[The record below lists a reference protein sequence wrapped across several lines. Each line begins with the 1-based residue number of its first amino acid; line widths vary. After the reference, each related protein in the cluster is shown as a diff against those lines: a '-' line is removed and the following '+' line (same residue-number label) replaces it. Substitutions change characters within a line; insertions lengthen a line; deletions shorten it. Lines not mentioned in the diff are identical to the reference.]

1 MKTKLLHP
9 IARLLLAIL
18 MCLPICGSHAFAQEA
33 ESYAVFDEATNTLTF
48 KHDTNKPTGAF
59 ALNEGDNAPGWYK
72 SNGYVSNANTIEKVV
87 FDASFANARPTSCC
101 KWFFGCTDL
110 TTIEGIEYLNTEN
123 VTEMSGMFCGC
134 KALTMLDVSKFD
146 TKNVQSMSSMFW
158 GCHALTTLDI
168 SNFDTQNV
176 TEMSGMFDGCSAL
189 TTIYASDKFVTTAC
203 KYDYNMFKGCTNL
216 VGAVPYDEY
225 KIGKEMANYTTG
237 YFTDIASKIAE
248 SYAVFDKATNT
259 LTFKHDTKKP
269 DGAFALNEGDNAPGW
284 YKSNDDGSNANIIKK
299 VVFDAS
305 FANARPT
312 NCHLW
317 FYGCKN
323 LTTIEGI
330 EYLNTE
336 NVTSMSL
343 MFSGCSA
350 LTTLNLSNFDTQS
363 VTNMTGMFSDCRA
376 LTTLDVSNFNTQNVT
391 DMSFMFFNCSAIT
404 TLDIAKFDTKNVTD
418 MSFMFCSDPALT
430 TIYASDKF
438 VTTACKEDRNM
449 FTSCDNLVGAV
460 PYDENKVGKEM
471 ANYTTGYFTDIASKV
486 AESYAVFDEATNT
499 LTFKHDT
506 QKPYGAF
513 ALNEVENAPGWYKP
527 NDDGSNANI
536 IKKVVFDASFANAR
550 PTSCC
555 EWFNGCTD
563 LTTIEGIEYLN
574 TENVTDMSGMFWGCA
589 ALTTLDVS
597 HFDTQNV
604 TNMSYMF
611 SDCSALTTLDVSNFN
626 TQNVTNMYY
635 MFSNCS
641 ALTTLDVSNFNTQNV
656 TDMSGMFSDCRAL
669 TTLDV
674 SNFNTQNVTDMS
686 YMFFNCSA
694 ITTLDIANF
703 DTKNVTDMSYMFYNC
718 SALKTLDV
726 SNFDTQNVTDMS
738 WMFYNNSALTTI
750 YASDKFVTTAC
761 KEDRNMFTS
770 CDNLVGAVTY
780 NENKVGKEMANYT
793 TGYFTDKASKVAESY
808 AVFDEATN
816 TLTFKHDTKKP
827 YGAFALNEGK
837 NAPGWYKPDGNR
849 DNANIIKKVVFD
861 ASFANARPTSCYEWF
876 YRCGYLTDIEGI
888 EYLNTENVTNMSEMF
903 SNCWAL
909 TTLDLSNFDT
919 KNVTNMSYMF
929 SNCFALTTLNVSNF
943 DTQNVTDMS
952 NMFGSCY
959 ELTTLDV
966 SNFDTQNVTNMGGM
980 FRGCGALKTLDVS
993 HFDTQNVTNMSEM
1006 FMGCSALT
1014 TLDISS
1020 FDTKNVTDMSNMFWG
1035 CAALTTLDVSNFDT
1049 QNVTNMSWMFSYDTA
1064 LTTIYASDKFVTT
1077 ACKED
1082 RNMFTSC
1089 DNLVGAVPY
1098 NENKVG
1104 KEMANYTTGYFTDKA
1119 ATGIDAPTVS
1129 DDTAAEYYDLQGRR
1143 LNAPQKGVNIVKRG
1157 KKTTKMLVK

>member
-1 MKTKLLHP
+1 MKTKLSHP

-48 KHDTNKPTGAF
+48 KHDTKKPYGAF

-72 SNGYVSNANTIEKVV
+72 PNDDGSNANIIKKVA

-101 KWFFGCTDL
+101 EWFNGCTDL

-203 KYDYNMFKGCTNL
+203 KYDYNMFEGCTNL

-248 SYAVFDKATNT
+248 SYAVFDEATNT
-259 LTFKHDTKKP
+259 LTFKHDTNKP
-269 DGAFALNEGDNAPGW
+269 AGAFALNEGENTPGW
-284 YKSNDDGSNANIIKK
+284 YKPNGDRSNANIIKK

-376 LTTLDVSNFNTQNVT
+376 LTTLNVSNFNTQNVT

-404 TLDIAKFDTKNVTD
+404 TLDIAKFDTKNVTN
-418 MSFMFCSDPALT
+418 MSYMFYRCSALT

-460 PYDENKVGKEM
+460 PYDENNVGKEM

-486 AESYAVFDEATNT
+486 AEPYAVFDEATNT

-506 QKPYGAF
+506 KKPYGAF
-513 ALNEVENAPGWYKP
+513 ALNEGDNAPGWYKP

-536 IKKVVFDASFANAR
+536 IKKVAFDASFANAR

-574 TENVTDMSGMFWGCA
+574 TENVTDMSGMFWGCT

-718 SALKTLDV
+718 SAL
-726 SNFDTQNVTDMS
+726 
-738 WMFYNNSALTTI
+738 
-750 YASDKFVTTAC
+750 
-761 KEDRNMFTS
+761 
-770 CDNLVGAVTY
+770 
-780 NENKVGKEMANYT
+780 
-793 TGYFTDKASKVAESY
+793 
-808 AVFDEATN
+808 
-816 TLTFKHDTKKP
+816 
-827 YGAFALNEGK
+827 
-837 NAPGWYKPDGNR
+837 
-849 DNANIIKKVVFD
+849 
-861 ASFANARPTSCYEWF
+861 
-876 YRCGYLTDIEGI
+876 
-888 EYLNTENVTNMSEMF
+888 
-903 SNCWAL
+903 
-909 TTLDLSNFDT
+909 
-919 KNVTNMSYMF
+919 
-929 SNCFALTTLNVSNF
+929 
-943 DTQNVTDMS
+943 
-952 NMFGSCY
+952 
-959 ELTTLDV
+959 
-966 SNFDTQNVTNMGGM
+966 
-980 FRGCGALKTLDVS
+980 
-993 HFDTQNVTNMSEM
+993 
-1006 FMGCSALT
+1006 
-1014 TLDISS
+1014 
-1020 FDTKNVTDMSNMFWG
+1020 
-1035 CAALTTLDVSNFDT
+1035 TTLDVSNFDT

-1157 KKTTKMLVK
+1157 KETTKVLVK

>member
-59 ALNEGDNAPGWYK
+59 ALNEGYNAPGWYK

-158 GCHALTTLDI
+158 RCHALTTLDI

-269 DGAFALNEGDNAPGW
+269 AGAFELNEDNNAPGW
-284 YKSNDDGSNANIIKK
+284 YKPNGDRNNTNIIKK

-312 NCHLW
+312 SCYKW
-317 FYGCKN
+317 FRGCQD
-323 LTTIEGI
+323 LTNIEGI

-336 NVTSMSL
+336 NVTNMDGMFQNCKSL
-343 MFSGCSA
+343 TTLDLSRFDTKNVTNISHIFHGCHA
-350 LTTLNLSNFDTQS
+350 LTTLDISNFNTQNVTDMSGIFWDCAALTTLDVSHFDTQNVTNMDGMFCNCYALTTLDVSNFDTKN
-363 VTNMTGMFSDCRA
+363 VTNMNGMFSSCYALNTLDIASFDTQNVTDMSGMFNGCRA
-376 LTTLDVSNFNTQNVT
+376 LTTLDVSNFDTQNVT
-391 DMSFMFFNCSAIT
+391 NMGYMFCSCYKLT
-404 TLDIAKFDTKNVTD
+404 TLDVSNFDTKNVTD

-438 VTTACKEDRNM
+438 VTTACEVDENM
-449 FTSCDNLVGAV
+449 FAECANLVGAV
-460 PYDENKVGKEM
+460 PYDENKLGKEM

-506 QKPYGAF
+506 NKPAGAF
-513 ALNEVENAPGWYKP
+513 ALNEGENLPGWYKF
-527 NDDGSNANI
+527 DDNNHSHNANI
-536 IKKVVFDASFANAR
+536 IKKVIFDTSFANAR
-550 PTSCC
+550 PTSCYN
-555 EWFNGCTD
+555 WFYGCTD

-574 TENVTDMSGMFWGCA
+574 TENVT
-589 ALTTLDVS
+589 
-597 HFDTQNV
+597 
-604 TNMSYMF
+604 NMSWMF
-611 SDCSALTTLDVSNFN
+611 SECSALTTLDVSNFDTKNVMEMSYMFGSCTKLKTLDVSSFN
-626 TQNVTNMYY
+626 TQNVTDMNWMFSYCSALTTLDLSNFDTKNVTDMNG

-641 ALTTLDVSNFNTQNV
+641 ALTTLDLSSFETQNV
-656 TDMSGMFSDCRAL
+656 TDMSRMFKD
-669 TTLDV
+669 
-674 SNFNTQNVTDMS
+674 
-686 YMFFNCSA
+686 CSA
-694 ITTLDIANF
+694 FT
-703 DTKNVTDMSYMFYNC
+703 
-718 SALKTLDV
+718 TLDV

-738 WMFYNNSALTTI
+738 RMFNDCSALTTLDVSNFETQNVTDMSRMFKSCSALTTI

-761 KEDRNMFTS
+761 EEDENMFADCT
-770 CDNLVGAVTY
+770 NLVGAI
-780 NENKVGKEMANYT
+780 
-793 TGYFTDKASKVAESY
+793 
-808 AVFDEATN
+808 
-816 TLTFKHDTKKP
+816 P
-827 YGAFALNEGK
+827 Y
-837 NAPGWYKPDGNR
+837 D
-849 DNANIIKKVVFD
+849 
-861 ASFANARPTSCYEWF
+861 
-876 YRCGYLTDIEGI
+876 
-888 EYLNTENVTNMSEMF
+888 
-903 SNCWAL
+903 
-909 TTLDLSNFDT
+909 
-919 KNVTNMSYMF
+919 
-929 SNCFALTTLNVSNF
+929 
-943 DTQNVTDMS
+943 
-952 NMFGSCY
+952 
-959 ELTTLDV
+959 
-966 SNFDTQNVTNMGGM
+966 
-980 FRGCGALKTLDVS
+980 
-993 HFDTQNVTNMSEM
+993 
-1006 FMGCSALT
+1006 
-1014 TLDISS
+1014 
-1020 FDTKNVTDMSNMFWG
+1020 
-1035 CAALTTLDVSNFDT
+1035 
-1049 QNVTNMSWMFSYDTA
+1049 
-1064 LTTIYASDKFVTT
+1064 
-1077 ACKED
+1077 
-1082 RNMFTSC
+1082 
-1089 DNLVGAVPY
+1089 
-1098 NENKVG
+1098 ENKVG

>member
-225 KIGKEMANYTTG
+225 KINKEMANYTTG

-248 SYAVFDKATNT
+248 SYVVFDEATNT
-259 LTFKHDTKKP
+259 LTFKRDTNKP

-284 YKSNDDGSNANIIKK
+284 YKPNADG
-299 VVFDAS
+299 D
-305 FANARPT
+305 
-312 NCHLW
+312 
-317 FYGCKN
+317 
-323 LTTIEGI
+323 
-330 EYLNTE
+330 NT
-336 NVTSMSL
+336 
-343 MFSGCSA
+343 
-350 LTTLNLSNFDTQS
+350 
-363 VTNMTGMFSDCRA
+363 
-376 LTTLDVSNFNTQNVT
+376 
-391 DMSFMFFNCSAIT
+391 
-404 TLDIAKFDTKNVTD
+404 
-418 MSFMFCSDPALT
+418 
-430 TIYASDKF
+430 
-438 VTTACKEDRNM
+438 
-449 FTSCDNLVGAV
+449 
-460 PYDENKVGKEM
+460 
-471 ANYTTGYFTDIASKV
+471 
-486 AESYAVFDEATNT
+486 
-499 LTFKHDT
+499 
-506 QKPYGAF
+506 
-513 ALNEVENAPGWYKP
+513 
-527 NDDGSNANI
+527 NI

-574 TENVTDMSGMFWGCA
+574 TENVTDMSGMFWGCY

-604 TNMSYMF
+604 TNMYYMF

-626 TQNVTNMYY
+626 TQNVTYMSGMFSDCSALTTLNISNFDTKNVTNMRGMFYGCRALTTLDVSKFDTKNVTDMNY
-635 MFSNCS
+635 MFYQCSVLTTLDVSNFDTQNVTSMSNMFNNCS
-641 ALTTLDVSNFNTQNV
+641 ALTTLDVSNFDTKNV
-656 TDMSGMFSDCRAL
+656 TNMGWMFCNNYALTTIYASDKFVTTACEEDENMFAECANLVGAVPYDEYKIGKEMANYTTGYFTDIASKVAESYAVFDETTNTLTFKHDTNKPAGAFALNEGKNLPGWYKFDDNNHSHNANIIKKVIFDASFANARPTSCYNWFYGCTDLTTIEGIEYLNTENVTNMSWMFSECSAL

-674 SNFNTQNVTDMS
+674 SNFDTKNVMEMSYMFGSCTKLKTLDVSSFNTQNVTDMNWMFS
-686 YMFFNCSA
+686 YCSVL
-694 ITTLDIANF
+694 TTLDLSNF
-703 DTKNVTDMSYMFYNC
+703 DTKNVTDMNGMFSNCYALTTLDLSSFETQNVTDMSRMFKDC
-718 SALKTLDV
+718 SALTTLDV

-738 WMFYNNSALTTI
+738 RMFNDCSALTTLDVSNFDTQNVTDMSRMFKSCSALTTI

-761 KEDRNMFTS
+761 EEDENMFAE
-770 CDNLVGAVTY
+770 CANLVGAI
-780 NENKVGKEMANYT
+780 
-793 TGYFTDKASKVAESY
+793 
-808 AVFDEATN
+808 
-816 TLTFKHDTKKP
+816 P
-827 YGAFALNEGK
+827 Y
-837 NAPGWYKPDGNR
+837 D
-849 DNANIIKKVVFD
+849 
-861 ASFANARPTSCYEWF
+861 
-876 YRCGYLTDIEGI
+876 
-888 EYLNTENVTNMSEMF
+888 
-903 SNCWAL
+903 
-909 TTLDLSNFDT
+909 
-919 KNVTNMSYMF
+919 
-929 SNCFALTTLNVSNF
+929 
-943 DTQNVTDMS
+943 
-952 NMFGSCY
+952 
-959 ELTTLDV
+959 
-966 SNFDTQNVTNMGGM
+966 
-980 FRGCGALKTLDVS
+980 
-993 HFDTQNVTNMSEM
+993 
-1006 FMGCSALT
+1006 
-1014 TLDISS
+1014 
-1020 FDTKNVTDMSNMFWG
+1020 
-1035 CAALTTLDVSNFDT
+1035 
-1049 QNVTNMSWMFSYDTA
+1049 
-1064 LTTIYASDKFVTT
+1064 
-1077 ACKED
+1077 
-1082 RNMFTSC
+1082 
-1089 DNLVGAVPY
+1089 
-1098 NENKVG
+1098 ENKVG

>member
-9 IARLLLAIL
+9 IARLVLAIL

-48 KHDTNKPTGAF
+48 KHDTKKTDGAF
-59 ALNEGDNAPGWYK
+59 ALNKGDNAPGWYK
-72 SNGYVSNANTIEKVV
+72 SNDDGSNANIINKVV
-87 FDASFANARPTSCC
+87 FDASFANARPTSCY
-101 KWFFGCTDL
+101 KWFYDCTNL

-123 VTEMSGMFCGC
+123 VTNMGWMFSNCE
-134 KALTMLDVSKFD
+134 ALTILDVSNFD
-146 TKNVQSMSSMFW
+146 TKNVTNMRYMFSI
-158 GCHALTTLDI
+158 CFALTTLDV

-176 TEMSGMFDGCSAL
+176 TNMSNMFSDCSAL
-189 TTIYASDKFVTTAC
+189 TTLDLSNFDTKNVTDMSWMFSFDTALITIYASNKFVTTAC
-203 KYDYNMFKGCTNL
+203 EKGQNMFKDCTNL
-216 VGAVPYDEY
+216 VGAVPYDEN
-225 KIGKEMANYTTG
+225 KRGKEMANCTTG
-237 YFTDIASKIAE
+237 YFTDIASKVAE
-248 SYAVFDKATNT
+248 SYAVFDEATNT

-269 DGAFALNEGDNAPGW
+269 YGAFALNEVENAPGW
-284 YKSNDDGSNANIIKK
+284 YKPNDDGSNANIIKK

-404 TLDIAKFDTKNVTD
+404 TLDIAKFDTKNVTN
-418 MSFMFCSDPALT
+418 MSYMFYRCSALT

-438 VTTACKEDRNM
+438 VTTACKDDRNM

-506 QKPYGAF
+506 KKPYGAF

-536 IKKVVFDASFANAR
+536 TKKVVFDASFANAR

-793 TGYFTDKASKVAESY
+793 TGYFTDKA
-808 AVFDEATN
+808 
-816 TLTFKHDTKKP
+816 
-827 YGAFALNEGK
+827 
-837 NAPGWYKPDGNR
+837 
-849 DNANIIKKVVFD
+849 
-861 ASFANARPTSCYEWF
+861 
-876 YRCGYLTDIEGI
+876 
-888 EYLNTENVTNMSEMF
+888 
-903 SNCWAL
+903 
-909 TTLDLSNFDT
+909 
-919 KNVTNMSYMF
+919 
-929 SNCFALTTLNVSNF
+929 
-943 DTQNVTDMS
+943 
-952 NMFGSCY
+952 
-959 ELTTLDV
+959 
-966 SNFDTQNVTNMGGM
+966 
-980 FRGCGALKTLDVS
+980 
-993 HFDTQNVTNMSEM
+993 
-1006 FMGCSALT
+1006 
-1014 TLDISS
+1014 
-1020 FDTKNVTDMSNMFWG
+1020 
-1035 CAALTTLDVSNFDT
+1035 
-1049 QNVTNMSWMFSYDTA
+1049 
-1064 LTTIYASDKFVTT
+1064 
-1077 ACKED
+1077 
-1082 RNMFTSC
+1082 
-1089 DNLVGAVPY
+1089 
-1098 NENKVG
+1098 
-1104 KEMANYTTGYFTDKA
+1104 

>member
-48 KHDTNKPTGAF
+48 KHDTNKPDGAF

-72 SNGYVSNANTIEKVV
+72 PDDDGANTNTIEKVV
-87 FDASFANARPTSCC
+87 FDASFANARPTSCYE
-101 KWFFGCTDL
+101 WFFGCTDL

-123 VTEMSGMFCGC
+123 VTDMSGMFYGC
-134 KALTMLDVSKFD
+134 YALTTLDVSNFD
-146 TKNVQSMSSMFW
+146 TKNVTNMSNMFHW
-158 GCHALTTLDI
+158 CLALTTLDVSNFDTKNVTNMRGMFYNCHALTTLDV
-168 SNFDTQNV
+168 SNFDTKNV
-176 TEMSGMFDGCSAL
+176 TNMSHMFSVCSALTTLDVSNFDTKNVTDMSWMFSYDTAL

-203 KYDYNMFKGCTNL
+203 EKDENMFAGCANL
-216 VGAVPYDEY
+216 VGAVTY
-225 KIGKEMANYTTG
+225 N
-237 YFTDIASKIAE
+237 
-248 SYAVFDKATNT
+248 
-259 LTFKHDTKKP
+259 
-269 DGAFALNEGDNAPGW
+269 
-284 YKSNDDGSNANIIKK
+284 
-299 VVFDAS
+299 
-305 FANARPT
+305 
-312 NCHLW
+312 
-317 FYGCKN
+317 
-323 LTTIEGI
+323 
-330 EYLNTE
+330 
-336 NVTSMSL
+336 
-343 MFSGCSA
+343 
-350 LTTLNLSNFDTQS
+350 
-363 VTNMTGMFSDCRA
+363 
-376 LTTLDVSNFNTQNVT
+376 
-391 DMSFMFFNCSAIT
+391 
-404 TLDIAKFDTKNVTD
+404 
-418 MSFMFCSDPALT
+418 
-430 TIYASDKF
+430 
-438 VTTACKEDRNM
+438 
-449 FTSCDNLVGAV
+449 
-460 PYDENKVGKEM
+460 ENKVGKEM

-513 ALNEVENAPGWYKP
+513 ALNEVKNAPGWYKP

-703 DTKNVTDMSYMFYNC
+703 DTKNVTDMSYMFFNC

-793 TGYFTDKASKVAESY
+793 TGYFTDKA
-808 AVFDEATN
+808 
-816 TLTFKHDTKKP
+816 
-827 YGAFALNEGK
+827 
-837 NAPGWYKPDGNR
+837 
-849 DNANIIKKVVFD
+849 
-861 ASFANARPTSCYEWF
+861 
-876 YRCGYLTDIEGI
+876 
-888 EYLNTENVTNMSEMF
+888 
-903 SNCWAL
+903 
-909 TTLDLSNFDT
+909 
-919 KNVTNMSYMF
+919 
-929 SNCFALTTLNVSNF
+929 
-943 DTQNVTDMS
+943 
-952 NMFGSCY
+952 
-959 ELTTLDV
+959 
-966 SNFDTQNVTNMGGM
+966 
-980 FRGCGALKTLDVS
+980 
-993 HFDTQNVTNMSEM
+993 
-1006 FMGCSALT
+1006 
-1014 TLDISS
+1014 
-1020 FDTKNVTDMSNMFWG
+1020 
-1035 CAALTTLDVSNFDT
+1035 
-1049 QNVTNMSWMFSYDTA
+1049 
-1064 LTTIYASDKFVTT
+1064 
-1077 ACKED
+1077 
-1082 RNMFTSC
+1082 
-1089 DNLVGAVPY
+1089 
-1098 NENKVG
+1098 
-1104 KEMANYTTGYFTDKA
+1104 

-1157 KKTTKMLVK
+1157 KETTKMLVK

>member
-59 ALNEGDNAPGWYK
+59 ALNEGYNAPGWYK

-248 SYAVFDKATNT
+248 SYVVFDEATNT
-259 LTFKHDTKKP
+259 LTFKRDTNKP
-269 DGAFALNEGDNAPGW
+269 AGAFELNEDYNAPGW
-284 YKSNDDGSNANIIKK
+284 YKPNGDRNNTNIIKK
-299 VVFDAS
+299 VIFDTS

-312 NCHLW
+312 SCYNW
-317 FYGCKN
+317 FCGCTE

-336 NVTSMSL
+336 NVTNMSGMFWGCAAL
-343 MFSGCSA
+343 TTLDVSHFDTQNVTDMSYMFSSCSA
-350 LTTLNLSNFDTQS
+350 LTTLDVSKFDTKNVTNMSYMFSNCKALTILDVSKFDTKNVTNMSYMFSSCSALTTLDVSKFDTKNVTDMNYMFYQCSVLTTLDVSNFDTKN
-363 VTNMTGMFSDCRA
+363 VTDMDGMFCDCDA
-376 LTTLDVSNFNTQNVT
+376 LTTLDVSNFDTRNVTNMNSMFYSCSALTTLDLSNFDTQNVT
-391 DMSFMFFNCSAIT
+391 NMSYMFSNCPALT
-404 TLDIAKFDTKNVTD
+404 TLDVSNFDTKNVTD
-418 MSFMFCSDPALT
+418 MSWMFSFNPALT

-438 VTTACKEDRNM
+438 VTTACEFDDCM
-449 FTSCDNLVGAV
+449 FEECANLVGAV

-506 QKPYGAF
+506 NKPDGAF
-513 ALNEVENAPGWYKP
+513 ALNEGENLPGWYKF
-527 NDDGSNANI
+527 DDNNHSHNANI
-536 IKKVVFDASFANAR
+536 IKKVIFDASFANAR
-550 PTSCC
+550 PTSCYN
-555 EWFNGCTD
+555 WFYGCTY

-574 TENVTDMSGMFWGCA
+574 TENVT
-589 ALTTLDVS
+589 
-597 HFDTQNV
+597 
-604 TNMSYMF
+604 NMSWMF
-611 SDCSALTTLDVSNFN
+611 SECSALTTLEVSNFDTKNVMEMSYMFGSCTKLKTLDVSSFN
-626 TQNVTNMYY
+626 TQNVTDMNWMFSYCSVLTTLDLSNFDTKNVTDMSG

-641 ALTTLDVSNFNTQNV
+641 ALTTLDLSSFETQNV
-656 TDMSGMFSDCRAL
+656 TDMSRMFKD
-669 TTLDV
+669 
-674 SNFNTQNVTDMS
+674 
-686 YMFFNCSA
+686 
-694 ITTLDIANF
+694 
-703 DTKNVTDMSYMFYNC
+703 C
-718 SALKTLDV
+718 SALTTLDV

-738 WMFYNNSALTTI
+738 RMFN
-750 YASDKFVTTAC
+750 D
-761 KEDRNMFTS
+761 
-770 CDNLVGAVTY
+770 
-780 NENKVGKEMANYT
+780 
-793 TGYFTDKASKVAESY
+793 
-808 AVFDEATN
+808 
-816 TLTFKHDTKKP
+816 
-827 YGAFALNEGK
+827 
-837 NAPGWYKPDGNR
+837 
-849 DNANIIKKVVFD
+849 
-861 ASFANARPTSCYEWF
+861 
-876 YRCGYLTDIEGI
+876 
-888 EYLNTENVTNMSEMF
+888 
-903 SNCWAL
+903 
-909 TTLDLSNFDT
+909 
-919 KNVTNMSYMF
+919 
-929 SNCFALTTLNVSNF
+929 
-943 DTQNVTDMS
+943 
-952 NMFGSCY
+952 
-959 ELTTLDV
+959 
-966 SNFDTQNVTNMGGM
+966 
-980 FRGCGALKTLDVS
+980 
-993 HFDTQNVTNMSEM
+993 
-1006 FMGCSALT
+1006 CS
-1014 TLDISS
+1014 
-1020 FDTKNVTDMSNMFWG
+1020 
-1035 CAALTTLDVSNFDT
+1035 ALTTLDVSNFDT
-1049 QNVTNMSWMFSYDTA
+1049 QNVTDMSRMFKSCSA
-1064 LTTIYASDKFVTT
+1064 LTTIYASDKFVTI
-1077 ACKED
+1077 ACEED
-1082 RNMFTSC
+1082 ENMFAEC
-1089 DNLVGAVPY
+1089 ANLVGAIPY
-1098 NENKVG
+1098 DENKVG

>member
-59 ALNEGDNAPGWYK
+59 ALNEGYNAPGWYK

-237 YFTDIASKIAE
+237 YFTDIASKITE
-248 SYAVFDKATNT
+248 SYVVFDEATNT
-259 LTFKHDTKKP
+259 LTFKHDTNKP
-269 DGAFALNEGDNAPGW
+269 AGAFALNEGDNAPGW
-284 YKSNDDGSNANIIKK
+284 YKPNADG
-299 VVFDAS
+299 D
-305 FANARPT
+305 
-312 NCHLW
+312 
-317 FYGCKN
+317 
-323 LTTIEGI
+323 
-330 EYLNTE
+330 NT
-336 NVTSMSL
+336 
-343 MFSGCSA
+343 
-350 LTTLNLSNFDTQS
+350 
-363 VTNMTGMFSDCRA
+363 
-376 LTTLDVSNFNTQNVT
+376 
-391 DMSFMFFNCSAIT
+391 
-404 TLDIAKFDTKNVTD
+404 
-418 MSFMFCSDPALT
+418 
-430 TIYASDKF
+430 
-438 VTTACKEDRNM
+438 
-449 FTSCDNLVGAV
+449 
-460 PYDENKVGKEM
+460 
-471 ANYTTGYFTDIASKV
+471 
-486 AESYAVFDEATNT
+486 
-499 LTFKHDT
+499 
-506 QKPYGAF
+506 
-513 ALNEVENAPGWYKP
+513 
-527 NDDGSNANI
+527 NI

-574 TENVTDMSGMFWGCA
+574 TENVTDMSGMFWGCY

-604 TNMSYMF
+604 TNMYYMF

-626 TQNVTNMYY
+626 TQNVTYMSG
-635 MFSNCS
+635 MFSDCRALTTLNVSNFNTQNVTDMSGMFYDCS

-656 TDMSGMFSDCRAL
+656 TNMY
-669 TTLDV
+669 
-674 SNFNTQNVTDMS
+674 

-703 DTKNVTDMSYMFYNC
+703 DTKNVTDMSYMFNNC

-726 SNFDTQNVTDMS
+726 SNFDTKNVTDMNYMFS
-738 WMFYNNSALTTI
+738 GCKTLTTLDVSNFDTQNVTSMSNMFNNCSALTTLDVSNFDTKNVTNMGWMFCNNYALTTI

-761 KEDRNMFTS
+761 EEDENMFAE
-770 CDNLVGAVTY
+770 CVNLVGAVPY
-780 NENKVGKEMANYT
+780 DENKVGKEMANYT
-793 TGYFTDKASKVAESY
+793 NGYFTDIASKVAESY

-827 YGAFALNEGK
+827 DGAFALNEGE
-837 NAPGWYKPDGNR
+837 NLPGWYKFDDNNHSH
-849 DNANIIKKVVFD
+849 NANIIKKVIFD
-861 ASFANARPTSCYEWF
+861 TSFANARPTSCYNWF
-876 YRCGYLTDIEGI
+876 YGCTDLTTIEGI
-888 EYLNTENVTNMSEMF
+888 EYLNTENVTNMSWMF
-903 SNCWAL
+903 SECSALTTLDVSNFDTKNVMEMSYMFGSCTKLKTLDVSSFNTQNVTDMNWMFSYCSVL

-919 KNVTNMSYMF
+919 KNVTDMNGMF
-929 SNCFALTTLNVSNF
+929 SNCSALTTLDLSSF
-943 DTQNVTDMS
+943 ETQNVTDMS
-952 NMFGSCY
+952 RMFK
-959 ELTTLDV
+959 D
-966 SNFDTQNVTNMGGM
+966 
-980 FRGCGALKTLDVS
+980 
-993 HFDTQNVTNMSEM
+993 
-1006 FMGCSALT
+1006 CS
-1014 TLDISS
+1014 
-1020 FDTKNVTDMSNMFWG
+1020 
-1035 CAALTTLDVSNFDT
+1035 ALTTLDVSNFDT
-1049 QNVTNMSWMFSYDTA
+1049 QNVTDMSRMFKGCRALTTLDVSSFETQNVTDMSRMFKSCSA

-1077 ACKED
+1077 ACEED
-1082 RNMFTSC
+1082 ENMFAEC
-1089 DNLVGAVPY
+1089 VNLVGAIPY
-1098 NENKVG
+1098 DENKVG
-1104 KEMANYTTGYFTDKA
+1104 KEMANYTNGYFTDKA
-1119 ATGIDAPTVS
+1119 ATGIDAPTMS

>member
-48 KHDTNKPTGAF
+48 KHDTNKPAGAF

-248 SYAVFDKATNT
+248 SYV
-259 LTFKHDTKKP
+259 
-269 DGAFALNEGDNAPGW
+269 
-284 YKSNDDGSNANIIKK
+284 
-299 VVFDAS
+299 
-305 FANARPT
+305 
-312 NCHLW
+312 
-317 FYGCKN
+317 
-323 LTTIEGI
+323 
-330 EYLNTE
+330 
-336 NVTSMSL
+336 
-343 MFSGCSA
+343 
-350 LTTLNLSNFDTQS
+350 
-363 VTNMTGMFSDCRA
+363 
-376 LTTLDVSNFNTQNVT
+376 
-391 DMSFMFFNCSAIT
+391 
-404 TLDIAKFDTKNVTD
+404 
-418 MSFMFCSDPALT
+418 
-430 TIYASDKF
+430 
-438 VTTACKEDRNM
+438 
-449 FTSCDNLVGAV
+449 
-460 PYDENKVGKEM
+460 
-471 ANYTTGYFTDIASKV
+471 
-486 AESYAVFDEATNT
+486 VFDEATNT
-499 LTFKHDT
+499 LTFKRNT
-506 QKPYGAF
+506 NKPAGAF
-513 ALNEVENAPGWYKP
+513 ELNEDYNAPGWYKP
-527 NDDGSNANI
+527 NGDRNNTNI

-550 PTSCC
+550 PTSCNR
-555 EWFNGCTD
+555 WFCGCQD
-563 LTTIEGIEYLN
+563 LTNIEGIEYLN
-574 TENVTDMSGMFWGCA
+574 TENVTNMDGMFQNCKSLTTLDLSRFDTKNVTNISGMFYACHALTTLDVSNFDTKNVTDMSHMFFECSALTTLDISNFNTENVTNMSGMFWGCA

-604 TNMSYMF
+604 TDMNGMF
-611 SDCSALTTLDVSNFN
+611 C
-626 TQNVTNMYY
+626 
-635 MFSNCS
+635 NCS
-641 ALTTLDVSNFNTQNV
+641 ALTTLDVSNFDTKNVTNMSGMFSGCSALNTLDIANFDTQNV
-656 TDMSGMFSDCRAL
+656 TDMSGMFNGCRAL
-669 TTLDV
+669 T
-674 SNFNTQNVTDMS
+674 
-686 YMFFNCSA
+686 
-694 ITTLDIANF
+694 
-703 DTKNVTDMSYMFYNC
+703 
-718 SALKTLDV
+718 TLDV
-726 SNFDTQNVTDMS
+726 SNFDTQNVTNMGYMFCSCYKLTTLDVSNFDTKNVTNMS
-738 WMFYNNSALTTI
+738 WMFCFDPALTTI

-761 KEDRNMFTS
+761 EEDDNMFAE
-770 CDNLVGAVTY
+770 CANLVGAVPY
-780 NENKVGKEMANYT
+780 DEYKIGKEMANYT
-793 TGYFTDKASKVAESY
+793 TGYFTDIASKVVESY

-827 YGAFALNEGK
+827 DGAFALNEGE
-837 NAPGWYKPDGNR
+837 NLPGWYKFDDNNHSH
-849 DNANIIKKVVFD
+849 NANIIKKVIFD
-861 ASFANARPTSCYEWF
+861 ASFANARPTSCYNWF
-876 YRCGYLTDIEGI
+876 YGCTDLTTIEGI
-888 EYLNTENVTNMSEMF
+888 EYLNTENVTNMSWMF
-903 SNCWAL
+903 SECSAL

-919 KNVTNMSYMF
+919 KNVMEMSYMF
-929 SNCFALTTLNVSNF
+929 GSCTKLKTLDVSSFNTQNVTDMNWMFSYCSVLTTLDLSNFDTKNMTDMNGMFSNCSALTTLDLSSF
-943 DTQNVTDMS
+943 KTQNVTDMS
-952 NMFGSCY
+952 RMFK
-959 ELTTLDV
+959 D
-966 SNFDTQNVTNMGGM
+966 
-980 FRGCGALKTLDVS
+980 
-993 HFDTQNVTNMSEM
+993 
-1006 FMGCSALT
+1006 CS
-1014 TLDISS
+1014 
-1020 FDTKNVTDMSNMFWG
+1020 
-1035 CAALTTLDVSNFDT
+1035 ALTTLDVSNFDT
-1049 QNVTNMSWMFSYDTA
+1049 QNVTDMSRMFKGCRALTTLDLSSFETQNVTDMSRMFKSCSA

-1077 ACKED
+1077 ACEED
-1082 RNMFTSC
+1082 ENMFAEC
-1089 DNLVGAVPY
+1089 VNLVGAVPY
-1098 NENKVG
+1098 DENKVG

>member
-18 MCLPICGSHAFAQEA
+18 MCLPICGSHAFAQE
-33 ESYAVFDEATNTLTF
+33 SYAVFDEATNTLTF

-59 ALNEGDNAPGWYK
+59 ALNEGYNAPGWYK

-225 KIGKEMANYTTG
+225 NIGKEMANYTTG

-248 SYAVFDKATNT
+248 SYAVFNEATNT
-259 LTFKHDTKKP
+259 LTFKHDTNKP
-269 DGAFALNEGDNAPGW
+269 AGAFALNEDGKLPGW
-284 YKSNDDGSNANIIKK
+284 YKGNFNEDNQNIIKK

-312 NCHLW
+312 SCNEW
-317 FYGCKN
+317 FYGCTD

-336 NVTSMSL
+336 NVTSMFL
-343 MFSGCSA
+343 MFNGCSS
-350 LTTLNLSNFDTQS
+350 LTTLNLSNFDTQN
-363 VTNMTGMFSDCRA
+363 VTNMSHMFYDCSA
-376 LTTLDVSNFNTQNVT
+376 LTTLDVSNFDTQNVTDMSGMFSNCSALTTLDVSKFNTQNVTNLSCMFSGCRTLTTLNVSNFDTKNVMIMNNMFDGCYTLTTLDVSNFDTKNVTNMYAMFSGCDYLETLDLSNFNTQNVT
-391 DMSFMFFNCSAIT
+391 DMRWMFSNCRVLKTLDLSSFNTQNVTSMNNMFEGCDGFT
-404 TLDIAKFDTKNVTD
+404 TLDVSNFDTKNVTD
-418 MSFMFCSDPALT
+418 MSWMFYGCKTLT

-438 VTTACKEDRNM
+438 VTTACEKDKNM
-449 FTSCDNLVGAV
+449 FAYCTNLVGAV

-506 QKPYGAF
+506 KKPDGAF
-513 ALNEVENAPGWYKP
+513 ALNEIENAPGWYKP

-574 TENVTDMSGMFWGCA
+574 TENVKDMSGMFWGCR

-597 HFDTQNV
+597 HFNTQNV
-604 TNMSYMF
+604 TNMSYML
-611 SDCSALTTLDVSNFN
+611 SDCSALTTLDVSHLD

-635 MFSNCS
+635 MFSGCS

-656 TDMSGMFSDCRAL
+656 TDMSGMFSDCSAL

-674 SNFNTQNVTDMS
+674 SNLNTQNVTDMS
-686 YMFFNCSA
+686 YMFFYCSA

-703 DTKNVTDMSYMFYNC
+703 DTKNVTDMSYMFNDC

-738 WMFYNNSALTTI
+738 WMFYDCKALTTI
-750 YASDKFVTTAC
+750 YTSDKFVTTAC
-761 KEDRNMFTS
+761 EKDKNMFADCT
-770 CDNLVGAVTY
+770 
-780 NENKVGKEMANYT
+780 
-793 TGYFTDKASKVAESY
+793 
-808 AVFDEATN
+808 
-816 TLTFKHDTKKP
+816 
-827 YGAFALNEGK
+827 
-837 NAPGWYKPDGNR
+837 
-849 DNANIIKKVVFD
+849 
-861 ASFANARPTSCYEWF
+861 
-876 YRCGYLTDIEGI
+876 
-888 EYLNTENVTNMSEMF
+888 
-903 SNCWAL
+903 
-909 TTLDLSNFDT
+909 
-919 KNVTNMSYMF
+919 
-929 SNCFALTTLNVSNF
+929 
-943 DTQNVTDMS
+943 
-952 NMFGSCY
+952 
-959 ELTTLDV
+959 
-966 SNFDTQNVTNMGGM
+966 
-980 FRGCGALKTLDVS
+980 
-993 HFDTQNVTNMSEM
+993 
-1006 FMGCSALT
+1006 
-1014 TLDISS
+1014 
-1020 FDTKNVTDMSNMFWG
+1020 
-1035 CAALTTLDVSNFDT
+1035 
-1049 QNVTNMSWMFSYDTA
+1049 
-1064 LTTIYASDKFVTT
+1064 
-1077 ACKED
+1077 
-1082 RNMFTSC
+1082 
-1089 DNLVGAVPY
+1089 NLVGAVPY
-1098 NENKVG
+1098 DENKVG

-1129 DDTAAEYYDLQGRR
+1129 DDTTAEYYDLQGRR

-1157 KKTTKMLVK
+1157 KKTTKMLMK

>member
-1 MKTKLLHP
+1 
-9 IARLLLAIL
+9 

-48 KHDTNKPTGAF
+48 KHDTNKPDGAF
-59 ALNEGDNAPGWYK
+59 ALKEDYNDPGWYK
-72 SNGYVSNANTIEKVV
+72 YDDNHSYHNANIIKKVI
-87 FDASFANARPTSCC
+87 FDASFANARPTNCC
-101 KWFFGCTDL
+101 RWFQYCTDL

-123 VTEMSGMFCGC
+123 VTNMSGMF
-134 KALTMLDVSKFD
+134 
-146 TKNVQSMSSMFW
+146 W
-158 GCHALTTLDI
+158 GCAALTTLDV
-168 SNFDTQNV
+168 SHFDTQNV
-176 TEMSGMFDGCSAL
+176 TNMYFMFSDCSAL
-189 TTIYASDKFVTTAC
+189 TTLDVSNFDTKNVMNMSGMFSGCRALTTLDVSNFNTQNVTNMEWMFEKCSALTTLDLSNFDTKNVTNMRKMFSSCKALTTIYTSDKFVTTAC
-203 KYDYNMFKGCTNL
+203 EKGQNMFKDCANL
-216 VGAVPYDEY
+216 VGAVPYDEN

-237 YFTDIASKIAE
+237 YFTDIASKVVE
-248 SYAVFDKATNT
+248 SYAVFDESTNT
-259 LTFKHDTKKP
+259 LTFKHDTNKP
-269 DGAFALNEGDNAPGW
+269 AGAFALNEGENVPGW
-284 YKSNDDGSNANIIKK
+284 YKPNDDKSNTNIIKK
-299 VVFDAS
+299 VIFDAS

-312 NCHLW
+312 SCYKW
-317 FYGCKN
+317 FRGCQD
-323 LTTIEGI
+323 LTNIEGI
-330 EYLNTE
+330 KYLNTE
-336 NVTSMSL
+336 NVTNMDGMFQNCKSLTTLDLSRFDTKNVTDMSG
-343 MFSGCSA
+343 MFYACLALTTLDIANFDTKNVTNMSHMFTDCYTLTTLDVSNFDTQNVTNMSGMFWGCAALTTLDVSHFDTQNVTDMDGMFCNCSA
-350 LTTLNLSNFDTQS
+350 LTTLDVSNFDTKN
-363 VTNMTGMFSDCRA
+363 VTNMSGMFSSCYALNTLDIASFDTQNVTDMNGMFNGCRA
-376 LTTLDVSNFNTQNVT
+376 LTTLDVSNFDTQNVT
-391 DMSFMFFNCSAIT
+391 NMGYMFCSCYKLT
-404 TLDIAKFDTKNVTD
+404 TLDVSNFDTKNVTD
-418 MSFMFCSDPALT
+418 MSWMFSFDPALT

-438 VTTACKEDRNM
+438 VTTACEEDENM
-449 FTSCDNLVGAV
+449 FAECVNLVGAV
-460 PYDENKVGKEM
+460 PYDENKLGKEM

-486 AESYAVFDEATNT
+486 VESYAVFDEATNT

-506 QKPYGAF
+506 KKPYGAF

-563 LTTIEGIEYLN
+563 LTTIEGVEYLN

-604 TNMSYMF
+604 TNMSYML
-611 SDCSALTTLDVSNFN
+611 SDCSAITTLDVSNFN

-656 TDMSGMFSDCRAL
+656 TDMSGMFSDCSAI

-674 SNFNTQNVTDMS
+674 SNLNTQNVTDMS

-793 TGYFTDKASKVAESY
+793 TGYFTDKA
-808 AVFDEATN
+808 
-816 TLTFKHDTKKP
+816 
-827 YGAFALNEGK
+827 
-837 NAPGWYKPDGNR
+837 
-849 DNANIIKKVVFD
+849 
-861 ASFANARPTSCYEWF
+861 
-876 YRCGYLTDIEGI
+876 
-888 EYLNTENVTNMSEMF
+888 
-903 SNCWAL
+903 
-909 TTLDLSNFDT
+909 
-919 KNVTNMSYMF
+919 
-929 SNCFALTTLNVSNF
+929 
-943 DTQNVTDMS
+943 
-952 NMFGSCY
+952 
-959 ELTTLDV
+959 
-966 SNFDTQNVTNMGGM
+966 
-980 FRGCGALKTLDVS
+980 
-993 HFDTQNVTNMSEM
+993 
-1006 FMGCSALT
+1006 
-1014 TLDISS
+1014 
-1020 FDTKNVTDMSNMFWG
+1020 
-1035 CAALTTLDVSNFDT
+1035 
-1049 QNVTNMSWMFSYDTA
+1049 
-1064 LTTIYASDKFVTT
+1064 
-1077 ACKED
+1077 
-1082 RNMFTSC
+1082 
-1089 DNLVGAVPY
+1089 
-1098 NENKVG
+1098 
-1104 KEMANYTTGYFTDKA
+1104 

-1129 DDTAAEYYDLQGRR
+1129 SDTAAEYYDLQGRR